1 MIVLQMVIQSYRLII
16 FFFQVTITLVKRVWK
31 EQLQEVCLMLTGAAM
46 ATIDYGMVKT
56 KFISPQDELPI
67 NKN

>member
-1 MIVLQMVIQSYRLII
+1 
-16 FFFQVTITLVKRVWK
+16 
-31 EQLQEVCLMLTGAAM
+31 VCLMLTGAAM

-56 KFISPQDELPI
+56 KFTSPQDELPI